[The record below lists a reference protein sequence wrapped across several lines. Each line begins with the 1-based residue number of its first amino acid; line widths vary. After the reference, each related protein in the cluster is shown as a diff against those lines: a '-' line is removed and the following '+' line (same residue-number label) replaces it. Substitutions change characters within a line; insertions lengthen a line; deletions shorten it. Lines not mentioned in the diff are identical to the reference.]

1 MNDLM
6 IEGYT
11 GLRNLRESDAQLIV
25 EYVNNPKILS
35 NMRDNFPDPFLLS
48 DALDFI
54 HKERSEIVAKSFVIT
69 YNGYFAGVIGLIY
82 YGSCYK
88 HSAELGFWLG
98 EPFWEK
104 KIGKT
109 AVQLMLKHSFQNL
122 YLSRIFCK
130 VFEYNSSSMKLLT
143 SVGFE
148 LEGIGRK
155 AIQKNGKL
163 YDEYHYAILNNNQ

>member
-1 MNDLM
+1 MAKVNRDNC
-6 IEGYT
+6 IE
-11 GLRNLRESDAQLIV
+11 LRKLLDSDAQLIV

-35 NMRDNFPDPFLLS
+35 NLRDNFPDPYLMS

-54 HKERSEIVAKSFVIT
+54 QKERNELVAKSFVVT
-69 YNGYFAGVIGLIY
+69 YNNDFAGVIGLEY

-98 EPFWEK
+98 EPYWEK
-104 KIGKT
+104 GIGRT
-109 AVQLMLKHSFQNL
+109 AVQQMLTYSFQNL
-122 YLSRIFCK
+122 DLSRIFCK
-130 VFEYNSSSMKLLT
+130 VFEYNRNSIKLLT

-148 LEGIGRK
+148 LEGIGKK

-163 YDEYHYAILNNNQ
+163 YDEYLYAILSNNL